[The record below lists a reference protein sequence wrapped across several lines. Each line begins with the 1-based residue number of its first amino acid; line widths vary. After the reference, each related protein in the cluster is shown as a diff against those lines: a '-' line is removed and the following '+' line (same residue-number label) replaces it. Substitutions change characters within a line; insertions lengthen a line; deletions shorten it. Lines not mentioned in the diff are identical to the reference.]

1 MLLAGKKGL
10 VLNVTNKS
18 SIGWSIALA
27 ARDHGATVGVGG
39 QNERMMGNVNSL
51 LESQENMHPFMI
63 DFGDDDAF
71 PAFVDQVKSQFGTL
85 DFLVHSAA
93 FAPSEAMTNPFLQTK
108 REDFKVALD
117 VSCYSLVKLCQA
129 LEPVFADGASI
140 MTLSYLGSQRAMRS
154 YNVMGVAKAALESAA
169 RYLAYDL
176 GPRGIRVNVLS
187 PGPMNTVAARGVKGL
202 TGMIQ
207 HVAEQALLPNAAVQS
222 DVGGAAVFLMSDL
235 SKAITGELIYVDAG
249 YNVVAL

>member
-10 VLNVTNKS
+10 VLNVTNKN
-18 SIGWSIALA
+18 SIGWAIAEA
-27 ARDHGATVGVGG
+27 ARNHGATVGVGG
-39 QNERMMGNVNSL
+39 QNERMMSNVHKL
-51 LESQENMHPFMI
+51 LEDQAGMQPFMI
-63 DFGDDDAF
+63 DFGDDAAY
-71 PAFVDQVKSQFGTL
+71 PEFVESVKSAFGTI

-108 REDFKVALD
+108 REDFAVALD

-129 LEPVFADGASI
+129 LDPVLADGASI

-169 RYLAYDL
+169 RYLAFDL

-202 TGMIQ
+202 SGMIE
-207 HVAEQALLPNAAVQS
+207 HVGEQSLLKHAAVQT
-222 DVGGAAVFLMSDL
+222 DVGGAGVFLMSDL
-235 SKAITGELIYVDAG
+235 SKAITGEVLYVDCG
-249 YNVVAL
+249 YSVTAL

>member
-10 VLNVTNKS
+10 VLNVTNKN
-18 SIGWSIALA
+18 SIGWAIAEA
-27 ARDHGATVGVGG
+27 ARDHGAMVGVGG
-39 QNERMMGNVNSL
+39 QNERMMSNVHKL
-51 LESQENMHPFMI
+51 LEGQSNMQPFMI
-63 DFGDDDAF
+63 DFGDDEAF
-71 PAFVDQVKSQFGTL
+71 PAFVEQVKSTFGKI

-108 REDFKVALD
+108 REDFGIALD

-129 LEPVFADGASI
+129 LDPLFAEDASV

-169 RYLAYDL
+169 RYLAFDL
-176 GPRGIRVNVLS
+176 GERGIRVNVLS

-202 TGMIQ
+202 SSMI
-207 HVAEQALLPNAAVQS
+207 EQVGDRALLRRAAVQT
-222 DVGGAAVFLMSDL
+222 DVGNAAVFLMSDL
-235 SKAITGELIYVDAG
+235 SKAITGETIYIDCG
-249 YNVVAL
+249 YSVVAL